1 MKNNVSLSLLLVLWL
16 LSGGLVGAQ
25 QSCVLAENG
34 KSRYTIVLPADPT
47 PQEVRA
53 AGLFQQTL
61 KKMCGAELPILR
73 APQKKNAFEVLIG
86 RAAHNDAALSTI
98 LPTLREDDYWYATRG
113 SKLLIT
119 GGSRKG
125 VIYGVTSLL
134 EDELGYRKLTV
145 NAEYVPLLTK
155 VSLPS
160 IEKSEQAA
168 ATIRIVQTAMAED
181 EDYRDFRK
189 LALIGEYWNDG
200 DWRGYYVHTFERL
213 LPRETYFESHPE
225 YFSLVNGQRIP
236 YGQLCLS
243 HPDVLKITIDQ
254 LRSEMAAHPSIR
266 YWSVSQNDNFEH
278 CQCAKC
284 RAIDSLE
291 GSPAGLMLRF
301 VNEVARAFP
310 DKVIT
315 TLAYQYTRT
324 PPRIT
329 KPEKNVMI
337 TLCTIELDRCHPIET
352 NPAGASFVSDIKGW
366 SQLTSNIMLWDYEVQ
381 FTNYLCPFP
390 LFHTLQPNIQF
401 FDRYGVDAH
410 FQQCNAQH
418 NVEFSDLKSYY
429 LSHLLWN
436 PDETSEAVLNDFFT
450 YYYGDAAPYVRQYFD
465 RIHAECINAG
475 QLLDIYGTP
484 VHYANTFLTADLL
497 KEYNAALNLA
507 EEAVKDHPVLLER
520 VALQRLPL
528 MYAEMEI
535 GKSDLFG
542 PRGWYA
548 ETAGGQFTVRP
559 GMRRMLDDFYA
570 IALRNKVINLNENG
584 LTTES
589 WYQSTLRFIDTQ
601 VQGNL
606 AFRKNVSCRPQ
617 PDKRYWNKGPQT
629 LTNGVKGTD
638 DYKINWLGWEN
649 SDAELVLDLEKLQSI
664 QTVSLGSLQYPK
676 SWIIHPVQIA
686 LSWSPDSL
694 SWSTPIQLQQ
704 MPDKALDRHIR
715 DFTWTPGGVSARF
728 LKFTITATKTLP
740 LWHNYSG
747 KLSWFFL
754 DEIVVR

>member
-1 MKNNVSLSLLLVLWL
+1 MKNKKSIFLMIAFLLI
-16 LSGGLVGAQ
+16 SCGLTRAQ
-25 QSCVLAENG
+25 QAIVLAENG
-34 KSRYTIVLPADPT
+34 KSAYTILLPSDPT

-61 KKMCGAELPILR
+61 KKMCGAELPVLR
-73 APQKKNAFEVLIG
+73 APQKKSAFEVLIG
-86 RAAHNDAALSTI
+86 RAAHNEPTVKEI
-98 LPTLREDDYWYATRG
+98 LPTLNEDAYWYATRG

-134 EDELGYRKLTV
+134 ENEFGYRKLTAD
-145 NAEYVPLLTK
+145 AEYVPHLTK
-155 VSLPS
+155 VILPAL
-160 IEKSEQAA
+160 EKSEQPA
-168 ATIRIVQTAMAED
+168 ATIRIVQTSMAED

-200 DWRGYYVHTFERL
+200 DWRGYYVHTFSRL
-213 LPRETYFESHPE
+213 VPRETYFESHPE
-225 YFSLVNGQRIP
+225 YFSLVNGKRIP

-243 HPDVLKITIDQ
+243 HPDVLKITIDK
-254 LRSEMAAHPSIR
+254 LRAEMAAHPTVR

-278 CQCAKC
+278 CQCAQC

-291 GSPAGLMLRF
+291 GSPAGHMLRF
-301 VNEVARAFP
+301 VNEVARTFP

-337 TLCTIELDRCHPIET
+337 TLCTIELDRSRPIET
-352 NPAGASFVSDIKGW
+352 NPAGASFVRDIQGW
-366 SQLTSNIMLWDYEVQ
+366 SKLTSNIMLWDYEVQ

-401 FDRYGVDAH
+401 FDRYGVEAH
-410 FQQCNAQH
+410 FQQCNAQPG
-418 NVEFSDLKSYY
+418 VELSDLKSYY

-436 PDETSEAVLNDFFT
+436 PNVNSDTVLNDFFT
-450 YYYGDAAPYVRQYFD
+450 HYYGDAAPYVRQYFD
-465 RIHAECINAG
+465 RIHAECIKTG
-475 QLLDIYGTP
+475 PLLDIYGSP
-484 VHYANTFLTADLL
+484 VHYGNSFLSADLL
-497 KEYNAALNLA
+497 REYHAILNQAEAAAKN
-507 EEAVKDHPVLLER
+507 DTVLLER

-535 GKSDLFG
+535 AKSDLFG
-542 PRGWYA
+542 PRGWY
-548 ETAGGQFTVRP
+548 EERDGQFSIRR

-570 IALRNKVINLNENG
+570 IALRNKIISLNENG
-584 LTTES
+584 LTTGI
-589 WYQSTLRFIDTQ
+589 WFRSTLRFIDTQ

-606 AFRKNVSCRPQ
+606 AFRKSVSCRPQ
-617 PDKRYWNKGPQT
+617 PDARYWCNGPKT

-649 SDAELVLDLEKLQSI
+649 SDAELVLDLDSLQPI
-664 QTVSLGSLQYPK
+664 HTVILGSLQYPK
-676 SWIIHPVQIA
+676 SWIIHPVQVA
-686 LSWSPDSL
+686 LSWSSDSL
-694 SWSTPIQLQQ
+694 TWSLPLVLQQ
-704 MPDKALDRHIR
+704 SSDASLDRHIR
-715 DFTWTPGGVSARF
+715 DFTWTPGGVNARF

-740 LWHNYSG
+740 EWHNYSG
-747 KLSWFFL
+747 NLSWFFL